1 MNTAIMLS
9 GDRCRMRGND
19 AIFTV
24 TGFDGRMYRL
34 ESEHGVELRAGCRA
48 VQRVM
53 VPADKKKA
61 AEAQS

>member
-1 MNTAIMLS
+1 MSSLPLQP

-53 VPADKKKA
+53 VSADKKKA